1 MRQVY
6 TVIDKLRVKIKENG
20 ITNTVT
26 FGDILEVDLNKTTI
40 FPLSHISMGDV
51 VFSPHIINATIQLLC
66 LDVVDKVSELTDD
79 DIFYGND
86 NLQDILNTQL
96 QVVND
101 IQQELRRG
109 DLFED
114 NLQLTT
120 DVTASPL
127 IDNYEN
133 QLAGWAVTI
142 NIEMPN
148 NEHTIC

>member
-6 TVIDKLRVKIKENG
+6 TVLDKLRLKLKENG

-26 FGDILEVDLNKTTI
+26 FGDILEVDLDKTTI
-40 FPLSHISMGDV
+40 FPLTHITLGDV
-51 VFSPHIINATIQLLC
+51 VFSPHIITTTIQLFC
-66 LDVVDKVSELTDD
+66 LDIVDKTNELTDD

-101 IQQELRRG
+101 VQQELRRG
-109 DLFED
+109 GLFDD

-120 DVTASPL
+120 DITASPFM
-127 IDNYEN
+127 DNFEN

-148 NEHTIC
+148 SEHTIC

>member
-6 TVIDKLRVKIKENG
+6 TVLDKLRLKLKENG

-26 FGDILEVDLNKTTI
+26 FGDILEVDLDKTTI
-40 FPLSHISMGDV
+40 FPLTHITLGDV
-51 VFSPHIINATIQLLC
+51 VFSPHIITTTIQLFC
-66 LDVVDKVSELTDD
+66 LDIVDKTNELTDD

-101 IQQELRRG
+101 VQQELRRG
-109 DLFED
+109 GLFDD

-120 DVTASPL
+120 DITASPFMY
-127 IDNYEN
+127 NFEN

-148 NEHTIC
+148 SEHTIC

>member
-26 FGDILEVDLNKTTI
+26 FGDILEVDLDKTTI

>member
-6 TVIDKLRVKIKENG
+6 TVLDKLRLKLKENG

-26 FGDILEVDLNKTTI
+26 FGDILQIDLDKTTI
-40 FPLSHISMGDV
+40 YPLSHITLGDV
-51 VFSPHIINATIQLLC
+51 VFSPHIVTATIQLFC
-66 LDVVDKVSELTDD
+66 LDVVDKTNELTDD

-101 IQQELRRG
+101 IQAELRRG
-109 DLFED
+109 GLFDD

-120 DVTASPL
+120 DITASPFM
-127 IDNYEN
+127 DNFEN
-133 QLAGWAVTI
+133 ELAGWAVTI

-148 NEHTIC
+148 TEHTIC